1 MLVPFRFNEE
11 LIEIEDTS
19 RKEKDDQVKRVVTGI
34 DSYLCR
40 KFIIA
45 CSLIIREDTP
55 VGKADSLARVQE
67 LDGTVHTATEI
78 THAEFADERSRLEL
92 TDQLSLAVDAAIVQ
106 VRFLSARETFERLN
120 LRLNDDG
127 SIAIDP
133 YFETSRH
140 RIFAS
145 GDVHGDIKLITVTW
159 AEGIQATI
167 YAFKEITSPYWP
179 NEKRLRD
186 HKITHAA
193 TLTLVREIP
202 NAVF

>member
-1 MLVPFRFNEE
+1 M
-11 LIEIEDTS
+11 
-19 RKEKDDQVKRVVTGI
+19 
-34 DSYLCR
+34 
-40 KFIIA
+40 
-45 CSLIIREDTP
+45 
-55 VGKADSLARVQE
+55 GKADSLARVQE

-106 VRFLSARETFERLN
+106 VRFLSARETFERLD

-186 HKITHAA
+186 HKITLIGEKITHAA
-193 TLTLVREIP
+193 TRKR
-202 NAVF
+202 